1 MHILYLGYFCKEAT
15 FNALVEHG
23 SNGSHARQQLE
34 KKLLDGL
41 IEARGGDTID
51 IISYLPE
58 IEEVHKSAGEGE
70 VYQGLE
76 ITYLWC
82 KKNKIISVL
91 SSLKKNMR
99 LIKAWVKGK
108 EEKVIL
114 TYSVNPLHVIPA
126 LLLRRKCGF
135 KVVTLCSEVSVY
147 RRKGRFHLAG
157 QISRKI
163 SSCLD
168 NSFDG
173 YILLSKYMNEI
184 VNQRKQ
190 PYMVMEGVAQEYP
203 RTEKMKKTLA
213 VMYAG
218 GLTQDNG
225 IEILLEGFCK
235 LAHPKAELWI
245 CGDGP
250 LKECV
255 EGYAQKHENIHYYGI
270 WPNDEVQRMEQEAAV
285 LIAPRFSK
293 NDFTKYSFPSKTI
306 EYMTSGTPAILTRLK
321 GIPEEYF
328 DYAYILEDETAEGIC
343 NLLGEVL
350 AEDGRV
356 REEKGQKARA
366 FVLTHKNYLE
376 QSKRILAF
384 LRNMGRS
391 GS

>member
-34 KKLLDGL
+34 KKLLEGL
-41 IEARGGDTID
+41 IAGKGGDTID
-51 IISYLPE
+51 MISYLPE
-58 IEEVHKSAGEGE
+58 IEEVHQSAGEGE
-70 VYQGLE
+70 VYRGTQ

-82 KKNKIISVL
+82 KKNKLGSVV

-99 LIKAWVKGK
+99 LIKAWARGK
-108 EEKVIL
+108 EEKVVL

-157 QISRKI
+157 WISRKI
-163 SSCLD
+163 SSYLD

-190 PYMVMEGVAQEYP
+190 PYMVMEGIAQECP
-203 RTEKMKKTLA
+203 RTENMKKTLA

-235 LAHPKAELWI
+235 LAHPRAELWI

-250 LKECV
+250 LKEYV
-255 EGYAQKHENIHYYGI
+255 EGYAQEYENVLYHGI
-270 WPNDEVQRMEQEAAV
+270 LPNHEVQRMEQEAAV

-306 EYMTSGTPAILTRLK
+306 EYMTSGTPVILTRLK

-328 DYAYILEDETAEGIC
+328 DYAYILEDETSEGVLE
-343 NLLGEVL
+343 LLGEAL
-350 AEDGRV
+350 SEDEKV
-356 REEKGQKARA
+356 RGEKGQKARE
-366 FVLTHKNYLE
+366 FVLTHKNYLV
-376 QSKRILAF
+376 QSERILAF